1 MATGKKILITEDEKA
16 LANALKLKLTN
27 SGYSVFLAANGSE
40 AIEIIEKENIDLLLL
55 DLIMPVMDGFAILET
70 LKEKNIKIKTFVLS
84 NLGQPKDEEKV
95 KSLGAS
101 EFFIKSDVSI
111 SKIVEHIKEEI
122 G

>member
-55 DLIMPVMDGFAILET
+55 DLIMPVMDGFTILET